1 MGDVALET
9 YGVSGAEYL
18 FLISMGY
25 FHLSGDDVGTLLM
38 GMMMKR
44 GGMALL
50 HIKTAY
56 KEIVCP
62 RKNVAGAIG
71 SKFMDFRFGIVKKH
85 VSYLLDEN
93 LFYASI
99 SYFVLCLV

>member
-1 MGDVALET
+1 MGNVTLET
-9 YGVSGAEYL
+9 DGVSGAEDL
-18 FLISMGY
+18 LLISVGY
-25 FHLSGDDVGTLLM
+25 FHLSGDDIGTLLM

-44 GGMALL
+44 GGMSLF

-62 RKNVAGAIG
+62 RENVAGTIG